1 MVEEGLDPSSLV
13 YQAIMEN
20 PTVQLGLNNPR
31 CLLGTALCALCV
43 MSVCVCVCVMCVCV
57 YNVCV
62 RVCNCVCVMFV
73 LICVCLSTKPLWK
86 TALCGF
92 VWTTHVAYSI
102 LGTALCVCVFVMSV
116 FICVHC
122 VFLSSILKQDPNT

>member
-1 MVEEGLDPSSLV
+1 M
-13 YQAIMEN
+13 
-20 PTVQLGLNNPR
+20 
-31 CLLGTALCALCV
+31 
-43 MSVCVCVCVMCVCV
+43 CV

-73 LICVCLSTKPLWK
+73 FICVCLSTKPLWK
-86 TALCGF
+86 TALCGL